1 MTIVIPLKG
10 GSLSKTYRLPQHNI
24 VRKEVSRTE
33 NREYGFMRWYS
44 QLMKLQ
50 HFNQIYPGLFAE
62 VVAVGS
68 TGVDAWFDL
77 KYLHGFRDIKSILNG
92 EPLKEETIFKI
103 SKAVWKGLNTIH
115 SVGRAPI
122 PGAPSLYFREEV
134 HQKLTDA
141 LKISEFDEFFKRGS
155 YTLNGE
161 KVIGLTGTLAIQGPI
176 HEFFSQLEND
186 DECNIHG
193 NPTLENI
200 MYSFEEDRVVFIDT
214 YEESMWNT
222 KYLDYAQVL
231 QCSRSHYG
239 IINDNKVHVDDTN
252 LHSVV
257 ELSRNFEIFNKHF
270 ASELPEDKMKLIDIL
285 EATQFIRML
294 PFKLLAG
301 DTDKAKYFYVH
312 ASKLFHEALDE

>member
-10 GSLSKTYRLPQHNI
+10 GSLSKTYRLPQYDI

-77 KYLHGFRDIKSILNG
+77 KYLHGFRDIKSILSG

-103 SKAVWKGLNTIH
+103 SKAVWKGLNTVH
-115 SVGRAPI
+115 SVGRTPI
-122 PGAPSLYFREEV
+122 PGAPSLYFREEI
-134 HQKLTDA
+134 HQKLMDA
-141 LKISEFDEFFKRGS
+141 LKIPAFDDFFRKGS
-155 YTLNGE
+155 YWLNSRP
-161 KVIGLTGTLAIQGPI
+161 VTGLTGTLAIHGPI
-176 HEFFSQLEND
+176 HEFFSHLEND

-200 MYSFEEDRVVFIDT
+200 MYSFDEDRVVFIDT

-239 IINDNKVHVDDTN
+239 FINDRDVR
-252 LHSVV
+252 VV
-257 ELSRNFEIFNKHF
+257 ETDFMNPNTIPKNFEIFNEHF
-270 ASELPEDKMKLIDIL
+270 VAELPKDKMKLIDIL
-285 EATQFIRML
+285 EASQFIRML